1 MMACLM
7 VGCLVTLIYCIY
19 KDAYWEL
26 RQKQLPFIGMWLFIM
41 AIDIYGIKTNKI
53 VVDGVIVWDGGIYV
67 LIGLLFIILLINV
80 LIKMFID
87 KKDN

>member
-1 MMACLM
+1 
-7 VGCLVTLIYCIY
+7 
-19 KDAYWEL
+19 
-26 RQKQLPFIGMWLFIM
+26 MWLFIM

-53 VVDGVIVWDGGIYV
+53 VVDGVLAWDGGIYV

-80 LIKMFID
+80 LVKMFID